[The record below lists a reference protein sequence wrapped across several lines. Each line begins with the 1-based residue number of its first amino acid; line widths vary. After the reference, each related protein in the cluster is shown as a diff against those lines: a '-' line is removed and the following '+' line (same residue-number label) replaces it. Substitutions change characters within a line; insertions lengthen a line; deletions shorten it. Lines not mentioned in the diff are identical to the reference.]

1 MDGCVHCDRGKLSAN
16 RNMQIVSLLLRR
28 CTELG
33 QSLRLTDSVEKKESH
48 SISTPPVV
56 KINYQP
62 FILHNILLGDPLKIR
77 QNHSNSQS
85 ALSRMENTC
94 RSFPREVS
102 DVIASFEMGVHPVA
116 SLIKDLTF
124 EYRPESDPSGGIYLP
139 ARLAVTA
146 PPWVSFAVSAGW
158 WSPSSPTSR
167 FFTLS
172 DFGYGSPSYDRYIA
186 ESDIASGLS
195 MGRVLES

>member
-1 MDGCVHCDRGKLSAN
+1 
-16 RNMQIVSLLLRR
+16 MQIVSLLLRR

-56 KINYQP
+56 KIGYQP
-62 FILHNILLGDPLKIR
+62 FILHNILLGDQLKIR

-146 PPWVSFAVSAGW
+146 PPWVSFAVNGNW

-172 DFGYGSPSYDRYIA
+172 DFGYGSPSYDRYVA
-186 ESDIASGLS
+186 DSDIASGLS
-195 MGRVLES
+195 MGQVLES